1 MKPIR
6 ANQWDEEAKG
16 NQVMRSQEK
25 IVQVTDLYTAGLST
39 RQIAER
45 TGISKSVVGSIIK
58 RASIGRDRSLSQ
70 TLGCRRS
77 TRIPYEWS
85 FFPLSPEKAWLLGL
99 IYGDGS
105 LRNDGLRI
113 TITSGDRDVIN
124 NINALFENTLGI
136 RIRPT
141 YCDINIDSKRLWQE
155 LSTQFA
161 LTPNKSRIL
170 SYPILAESLKSH
182 FVRGLLDSDGWWQ
195 TDTRSPKPKLVFGYV
210 SLSRAFVE
218 SLRTELI
225 TSVGISPKR
234 TVLEGRG
241 FVLKYSNLDAIKIG
255 HWLYAKSTPRDR
267 CERKYA
273 FWSQFID

>member
-1 MKPIR
+1 VI
-6 ANQWDEEAKG
+6 
-16 NQVMRSQEK
+16 RSQEK
-25 IVQVTDLYTAGLST
+25 IDQVTGLYTAGLST

-45 TGISKSVVGSIIK
+45 IGISKSVVGSIIK
-58 RASIGRDRSLSQ
+58 RAGISRDRSISQ

-77 TRIPYEWS
+77 TRTPFEWS

-105 LRNDGLRI
+105 LRNDGFRI
-113 TITSGDRDVIN
+113 TITSGDRDVID

-136 RIRPT
+136 RVRST
-141 YCDINIDSKRLWQE
+141 YRDICIDSKRLWQE
-155 LSTQFA
+155 LYTQFA

-170 SYPILAESLKSH
+170 SYPVLEESLKPH
-182 FVRGLLDSDGWWQ
+182 FARGLLDSDGWWQ
-195 TDTRSPKPKLVFGYV
+195 TDTRSSKPRLVFGYV

-218 SLRTELI
+218 SLRADLI
-225 TSVGISPKR
+225 AHVGVSPKR

-255 HWLYAKSTPRDR
+255 YWLYANSTPRDR
-267 CERKYA
+267 CERKYVY
-273 FWSQFID
+273 WSQFIE